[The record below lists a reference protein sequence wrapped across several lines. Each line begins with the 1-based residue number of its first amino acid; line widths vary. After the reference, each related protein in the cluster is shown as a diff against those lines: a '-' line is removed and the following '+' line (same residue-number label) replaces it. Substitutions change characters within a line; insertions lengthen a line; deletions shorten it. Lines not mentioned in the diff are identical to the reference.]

1 MSTIPGYNK
10 IDLDVDDKAVIEA
23 KVEALKAALENG
35 EIDRDDY
42 AEEKMRV
49 EQEIADRGLNYAFNW

>member
-35 EIDRDDY
+35 DIDRDDY

>member
-1 MSTIPGYNK
+1 MCAIPGYNK

-23 KVEALKAALENG
+23 KVEALKAALEKG
-35 EIDRDDY
+35 DIDRDAY

>member
-1 MSTIPGYNK
+1 MCAIPGYNK

-35 EIDRDDY
+35 DIDRDAY

-49 EQEIADRGLNYAFNW
+49 EQEIADRGLNYAFTW